1 MNIADVEREKAL
13 KAQNAAT
20 PTEETPAVETS
31 SETSSE
37 TPTPRNIADIE
48 REKGLT
54 SQGID
59 PSSVE
64 NKVSEKGMAGYP
76 PAEVTPEPTFA
87 DKVKNWGEGF
97 KNKVT
102 GVKDKLLADVLQK
115 NATPEVPYDL
125 AGSTLKDA
133 NEEGLA
139 ANRAIQSTEIPK
151 LKRATIKDILLNPEY
166 EGIRDSLASQAINAR
181 GANFMKGLA
190 GKEGNYESAIDKYNK
205 EQAARYSA
213 DVANRDTT
221 ATQAQLDALNAAN
234 KRDVGELLQRADF
247 DVEKELERKGLLF
260 DTESKKQVLNQMI
273 SDSEEFAKKVPDP
286 DDRLLLTAYQQY
298 LSGDATAL
306 DAFIT
311 TYGTKLADKL
321 DGLFNTLNGDSG
333 TAYEG
338 KTNVVFGDETL
349 TPEQI
354 DGMSYEALDAR
365 LQKLPLEEQDKIIS
379 QLEREWGSGSTV
391 GKLRKAYNTRAENAS
406 GVASANEELVKTSN
420 EAATNLG
427 TSITEV
433 NEAGY
438 NDKQRVKKLQEL
450 ETEIDNGIRNGNYTE
465 TPTLKTARAN
475 LKNEIAKAQLAV
487 SIPGVTD
494 TLNKFVKLDIQGDT
508 LNKESADSSLDYLA
522 KLKWYDTIIKPNTQ
536 SVTDSKTKLDAVMGT
551 EGYQNVK
558 NFLSNPNVKAYA
570 LDSKNETARKNYKYA
585 VNNFLQTFGGTA
597 KSYGFAEI
605 P

>member
-1 MNIADVEREKAL
+1 MSIADVEREKAL
-13 KAQNAAT
+13 KAQNANTT
-20 PTEETPAVETS
+20 PETPAKETPAVE
-31 SETSSE
+31 
-37 TPTPRNIADIE
+37 TPRNIADIE
-48 REKGLT
+48 RQKGLT
-54 SQGID
+54 SQGVD

-76 PAEVTPEPTFA
+76 PAEVKPEPTFA

-102 GVKDKLLADVLQK
+102 GVKDKMLADVLQK
-115 NATPEVPYDL
+115 NASPEVPYDL

-190 GKEGNYESAIDKYNK
+190 GKEGGYESAIDKYNK

-247 DVEKELERKGLLF
+247 DVEKELERKGLLY
-260 DTESKKQVLNQMI
+260 DTESKKQVIEQMI
-273 SDSEEFAKKVPDP
+273 DDSKVFKEKVPNP

-311 TYGTKLADKL
+311 TYGTQLADKL
-321 DGLFNTLNGDSG
+321 DGLIKSIGGDDGKDPFEGLPPVSIGGQNWTPLQVDNTS
-333 TAYEG
+333 
-338 KTNVVFGDETL
+338 FET
-349 TPEQI
+349 
-354 DGMSYEALDAR
+354 MDAEI
-365 LQKLPLEEQDKIIS
+365 QKLPLEEQNRVITDMEKN
-379 QLEREWGSGSTV
+379 WGSGGKV
-391 GKLRKAYNTRAENAS
+391 GNLRKAYNKRAKNAS

-427 TSITEV
+427 TSIAEV

-450 ETEIDNGIRNGNYTE
+450 KTEIDNAINKGNYTE
-465 TPTLKTARAN
+465 TPTLKSARAN
-475 LKNEIAKAQLAV
+475 LDNEIAKAQLAV

-494 TLNKFVKLDIQGDT
+494 TLNKYVRLDVNNGT
-508 LNKESADSSLDYLA
+508 LDKSSADSSLDYLA
-522 KLKWYDTIIKPNTQ
+522 KLDWYKTIIQPNTQ
-536 SVTDSKTKLDAVMGT
+536 SVTDSKTKLDAVRET

-558 NFLSNPNVKAYA
+558 NFLSNPKVQAYA
-570 LDSKNETARKNYKYA
+570 LDSKNGTAQKNYKYA
-585 VNNFLQTFGGTA
+585 VNKFLQAFGGTA
-597 KSYGFAEI
+597 KGYGFAVI